1 MGSCPRKLLCTAAPR
16 LSLVCVLDEPE
27 PVCHYCP
34 LPQLDLVYLLWAAA
48 LLVQGQRA
56 NQPRIEPQ
64 RTIKTNHEPNQMHSS
79 HTEPDQNQNQ
89 NHTTTEPDQN
99 QNQNQTTTMG

>member
-1 MGSCPRKLLCTAAPR
+1 MCPQQIRISAVQRVGVA
-16 LSLVCVLDEPE
+16 SLVICFA
-27 PVCHYCP
+27 
-34 LPQLDLVYLLWAAA
+34 QLLIGAA

-89 NHTTTEPDQN
+89 NHITTEPDQN